1 MLKGRLVLF
10 GGTVINCQNHLIPV
24 LQCPQLVTSPLTD
37 GPVPVTSLLSV
48 RS

>member
-1 MLKGRLVLF
+1 MLKGVSVLF
-10 GGTVINCQNHLIPV
+10 GGTVINCQNHLILN

-37 GPVPVTSLLSV
+37 CPVSVTSLSSV